1 MLIPS
6 GVVAAARSHAALVMV
21 AKQFLGTAYKDA
33 VAGHKQALIMAV
45 SQAMH
50 NEAKAGKS
58 PNSGVLSALQARRRH

>member
-1 MLIPS
+1 
-6 GVVAAARSHAALVMV
+6 MV